1 MENNYAIA
9 MHFVLINA
17 QENKEIKYV
26 YLYNTYRHNNRLIF
40 YIFSCKTK
48 VCPF

>member
-17 QENKEIKYV
+17 QENKETKYV
-26 YLYNTYRHNNRLIF
+26 YLYNTVTI
-40 YIFSCKTK
+40 ID
-48 VCPF
+48 